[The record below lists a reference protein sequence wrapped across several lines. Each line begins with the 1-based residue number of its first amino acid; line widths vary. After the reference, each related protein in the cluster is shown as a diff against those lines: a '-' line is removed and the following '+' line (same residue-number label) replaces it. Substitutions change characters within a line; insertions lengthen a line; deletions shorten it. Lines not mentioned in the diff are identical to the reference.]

1 MFIDDLILA
10 VKEKN
15 NPSVVGLDPK
25 IEYIPT
31 FILRDAYSKF
41 DKTLHGMAE
50 AILIYNKM
58 IIDEICDIVPAVK
71 PQSAYYEMYG
81 IYGVEAYAKTIE
93 YAKKKGLIV
102 IADGKRNDI
111 GSTAACYSTAYLG
124 KTDKYR
130 AFIPDSLTVTP
141 YLGSDGI
148 EPFIDDCKAHNKGI
162 FILVKT
168 SNKSSGQFQDLVTSD
183 GKKVYEK
190 IAEYV
195 NEITLENL
203 GNNGKYGNIGAVVG
217 ATYPDE
223 ALVLR
228 KIMKNTYFLVP
239 GYGFQGGTGES
250 IKNCFND
257 DGLGAVISASRS
269 IILAYKSSKY
279 RNRYSEENFAKAS
292 RDAAID
298 MKNDI
303 NKTIHNI

>member
-1 MFIDDLILA
+1 MFIDDLITA
-10 VKEKN
+10 IKEKD

-25 IEYIPT
+25 IDYVPR

-50 AILIYNKM
+50 AICIYNKM
-58 IIDEICDIVPAVK
+58 IIDEIFDIVPAVK

-93 YAKKKGLIV
+93 YAKNKGLIV

-124 KTDKYR
+124 KTDDFR
-130 AFIPDSLTVTP
+130 AFNPDSLTVSP

-148 EPFIDDCKAHNKGI
+148 EPFIDDCKKYNKGI

-190 IAEYV
+190 VAEYV
-195 NEITLENL
+195 NSISLENL
-203 GNNGKYGNIGAVVG
+203 GENGAYGNIGAVVG
-217 ATYPDE
+217 ATYPNE
-223 ALVLR
+223 ALELR

-257 DGLGAVISASRS
+257 DGLGAIISASRS
-269 IILAYKSSKY
+269 IILAYKNEKY
-279 RNRYSEENFAKAS
+279 TGKFKETDFAKAS
-292 RDAAID
+292 RQAAID

-303 NKTIHNI
+303 NYTLGK

>member
-1 MFIDDLILA
+1 MFIDNLIHA
-10 VKEKN
+10 VREKN

-25 IEYIPT
+25 IDYIPT

-41 DKTLHGMAE
+41 DRTMHGMAE
-50 AILIYNKM
+50 AICIYNKM
-58 IIDEICDIVPAVK
+58 IIDAICDIVPIVK

-93 YAKKKGLIV
+93 YAKSKGMIV

-124 KTDKYR
+124 KVDKYR
-130 AFIPDSLTVTP
+130 GFSPDSLTVTP

-148 EPFIDDCKAHNKGI
+148 EPFVKDCVEYEKGI

-190 IAEYV
+190 VAEYV
-195 NEITLENL
+195 NELSLNNL
-203 GNNGKYGNIGAVVG
+203 GENGVYGNIGAVVG
-217 ATYPDE
+217 ATYPNE
-223 ALVLR
+223 AAELR

-239 GYGFQGGTGES
+239 GYGFQGGNGES

-257 DGLGAVISASRS
+257 DGLGAIISASRS
-269 IILAYKSSKY
+269 IILAHKDEKY
-279 RNRYSEENFAKAS
+279 RKRYSDENFALAA

-303 NKTIHNI
+303 NKTLKNI